1 MDKIL
6 FVDKPAGITSFDVIR
21 RLRKKL
27 GVKKMG
33 HAGTLDPFA
42 TGLMII
48 GVGDSTKRLTGYIK
62 LPKTY
67 NVEIILGVKTD
78 TGDITGKVIEEK
90 QVGEINGEA
99 IKDTLEKMVG
109 TLNLAVPMYSA
120 VKIGGKKLYEYAR
133 EKNISVSPP
142 VREMIVYSAE
152 FKGVENQGKN
162 PIVCASFDVSS
173 GTYVR
178 ALAEEFGHRLG
189 LPATVKNL
197 RRTKINGFKVE
208 NAIPLN

>member
-67 NVEIILGVKTD
+67 NVEIMLGEKTD
-78 TGDITGKVIEEK
+78 TGQITGKLIKEK
-90 QVGEINGEA
+90 QAGESHRKA
-99 IKDTLEKMVG
+99 IKD
-109 TLNLAVPMYSA
+109 P
-120 VKIGGKKLYEYAR
+120 
-133 EKNISVSPP
+133 
-142 VREMIVYSAE
+142 
-152 FKGVENQGKN
+152 
-162 PIVCASFDVSS
+162 
-173 GTYVR
+173 
-178 ALAEEFGHRLG
+178 
-189 LPATVKNL
+189 
-197 RRTKINGFKVE
+197 
-208 NAIPLN
+208 